1 MEINKS
7 GKENKNWKKQ
17 KQTPHRNSK
26 VPAMVV
32 NDVYMTELGN
42 LPLDFLRAT

>member
-7 GKENKNWKKQ
+7 GKENKNWKKT
-17 KQTPHRNSK
+17 KTNTPQEFKGTSHG
-26 VPAMVV
+26 V